1 MCPVFKGLKK
11 QRSILGDNN
20 NEVRPTGNI

>member
-11 QRSILGDNN
+11 KGSILGDKN
-20 NEVRPTGNI
+20 NEDRPSGNI